1 MKVELV
7 KGNNSLGF
15 SIAGGIGNEHI
26 PGDNGIFITKVME
39 GGTAFSQGILQIG
52 DKLIAVGEK
61 NLENITHEE
70 AVATLKATADKVVL
84 TIARSCYIAPPLTV
98 SEPCQEY
105 TLCAL
110 TSPSS
115 NVSITEHQQGPP
127 TNMCPSRVI
136 ADENM
141 TREAR
146 KVVLVKG
153 KSGLGFNI
161 VGGED
166 GEGIFISHILVGGAA
181 DTCGKLRRGDQI
193 CSVNGI
199 DLQCAT
205 HEEAAG
211 VLKGAGQTCSMI
223 LKYRPE
229 EYNRFEAKA
238 QDHRE
243 EILHTTADS
252 FQTFEKHALYIRALF
267 DYDPSKDS
275 DLPGQGLAFQFG
287 NILRVIDLSDDEWW
301 QACIIHPND
310 EDLIGIIPSK
320 NRAEQRERA
329 RLKTVKFEGKHQYNG
344 KLRIEKKKKSFSL
357 SRKFPFMKSKDGN
370 IRDEEGLLED
380 DSILSYESVTQEE
393 ISYTR
398 PVIILGFLKDR
409 INENLVCEHPDRFG
423 NCVPHTTRPKRAY
436 EVDGCDYYF
445 VKSRKQ
451 MEQDIENHLF
461 TEAGQYNDHLYGTSS
476 RAVRD
481 VAESG
486 KHCVLDVSGNAIKR
500 LQMANLHP
508 IVIFIKPKS
517 VKAIL

>member
-1 MKVELV
+1 M
-7 KGNNSLGF
+7 
-15 SIAGGIGNEHI
+15 
-26 PGDNGIFITKVME
+26 
-39 GGTAFSQGILQIG
+39 
-52 DKLIAVGEK
+52 
-61 NLENITHEE
+61 
-70 AVATLKATADKVVL
+70 
-84 TIARSCYIAPPLTV
+84 
-98 SEPCQEY
+98 
-105 TLCAL
+105 
-110 TSPSS
+110 
-115 NVSITEHQQGPP
+115 
-127 TNMCPSRVI
+127 VI
-136 ADENM
+136 ADENI
-141 TREAR
+141 TRKAR
-146 KVVLVKG
+146 KVTLAKG
-153 KSGLGFNI
+153 ESGLGFNI

-166 GEGIFISHILVGGAA
+166 GEGIFISYILVGGAA

-199 DLQCAT
+199 DLQYAT

-211 VLKGAGQTCSMI
+211 VLKGAGQTVAMV

-229 EYNRFEAKA
+229 EYNRFEAKGH
-238 QDHRE
+238 DPGKKM
-243 EILHTTADS
+243 LYTTADS
-252 FQTFEKHALYIRALF
+252 FQTSEKHPLYVRALF

-275 DLPGQGLAFQFG
+275 GLPGRGLAFQFG
-287 NILRVIDLSDDEWW
+287 DILHVINVSDDEWW

-310 EDLIGIIPSK
+310 EDFIGIIPSK
-320 NRAEQRERA
+320 NRVERSERA
-329 RLKTVKFEGKHQYNG
+329 RLKTVKFQGKHQYNG
-344 KLRIEKKKKSFSL
+344 KLKMEKKKKNFSL
-357 SRKFPFMKSKDGN
+357 SRKFPFMRSKDNVINDG
-370 IRDEEGLLED
+370 EGLLED
-380 DSILSYESVTQEE
+380 PVLSYEAVTQQE

-445 VKSRKQ
+445 VTSREQ

-486 KHCVLDVSGNAIKR
+486 KHCVLDVSGNAIRR

-517 VKAIL
+517 VKAVLEMNKRMSKDKASKVYDAAIRLEHEFAQFFTGIIQGDSLEEIYSRVKRMIVEQSASIIWVPTKEKLCKTL